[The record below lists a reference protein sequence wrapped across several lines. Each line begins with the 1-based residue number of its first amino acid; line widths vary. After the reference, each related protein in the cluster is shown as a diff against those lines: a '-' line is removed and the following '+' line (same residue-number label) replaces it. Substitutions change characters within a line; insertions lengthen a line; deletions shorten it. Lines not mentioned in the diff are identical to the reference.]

1 MFLSCWFS
9 TIVLLVLALVDPAVF
24 TLARPLRL
32 AERVQPAVQKGVT
45 VPLGRRRVNR
55 RDAASSGLGDF
66 ADLFYTVEIQVGNT
80 STAVNLDTGSSD
92 LWVKS
97 TDCQTTACR
106 SSTSVAYS
114 SSSTF
119 QSSGASV
126 DLNYGDSTSGT
137 HASGPVGFDTVGIAG
152 LTVTDQPFAAVNR
165 TNNSAVQYGG
175 AGILGLGFPAQS
187 FVQAAVINLEFNTPL
202 TTDAFVSG
210 INTLGPVVSRLVQ
223 AGAINQ
229 PMFSI
234 SLQRDTIDVS
244 GHGQITI
251 GQLPAGV
258 DNSSVTWVPVR
269 LYTPVDG
276 GLNPPTSAPDEIYP
290 LRWEVPID
298 AVYLDGQELPAST
311 EQGQGVDSSVV
322 SGLIDTGNSLL
333 RGPQDVV
340 NNVLSTVSPAFAADS
355 SAAPTLPC
363 SSAHTLAFQI
373 GGTLFPVDPRDFVSQ
388 NDTGDAENCV
398 ADNLV
403 ATDPPSVGTLFSWSL
418 GDPFLKSTMVVF
430 YYGNL
435 THPSVDP
442 PRMGFMS
449 MVPSNA
455 STLLQDAVD
464 SAQEDGGVFSSTVDI
479 APTPGATTSMNVP
492 APTISMVSGSALPAS
507 SHGSGSGSTSSAHS
521 ISTSSATSQLPNA
534 ASPMRNFGG
543 LWYPVLPTVVL
554 LFYCI

>member
-1 MFLSCWFS
+1 MFLSCWCP
-9 TIVLLVLALVDPAVF
+9 TAVLLLLALVGPDVF

-32 AERVQPAVQKGVT
+32 AERDQPAVQKGVT
-45 VPLGRRRVNR
+45 VPLGRRRVVR

-66 ADLFYTVEIQVGNT
+66 ADLFYTVEVQVGNT

-97 TDCQTTACR
+97 SDCHTTTCR

-114 SSSTF
+114 ATTF

-126 DLNYGDSTSGT
+126 DLHYGDSTSGT
-137 HASGPVGFDTVGIAG
+137 QASGPVGFDSVGIAG

-202 TTDAFVSG
+202 TTDAFVSS
-210 INTLGPVVSRLVQ
+210 IDSLGPVVSRLVQ
-223 AGAINQ
+223 TGAITQ

-244 GHGQITI
+244 GHGQLTI

-269 LYTPVDG
+269 LYSPADG
-276 GLNPPTSAPDEIYP
+276 GLNPPTFAPDETYP

-298 AVYLDGQELPAST
+298 AVFLDGQELPAST
-311 EQGQGVDSSVV
+311 EQPQGVDSSVV
-322 SGLIDTGNSLL
+322 SALIDTGNSLM
-333 RGPQDVV
+333 RGPQDIV
-340 NNVLSTVSPAFAADS
+340 NSVLSSVSPAYAADS
-355 SAAPTLPC
+355 SAAPVLPC

-373 GGTLFPVDPRDFVSQ
+373 GGTLFPVDPRDFVSP
-388 NDTGDAENCV
+388 NSTGDAETCV

-418 GDPFLKSTMVVF
+418 GDPFLKSNMVVF

-435 THPSVDP
+435 SHPSVDP

-449 MVPSNA
+449 VVPSNA
-455 STLLQDAVD
+455 SLLLQDAIS
-464 SAQEDGGVFSSTVDI
+464 SAQQDGGVFSSTVDV
-479 APTPGATTSMNVP
+479 APTPGASSNTVVPTPPISTGASSATPTSGQGSVSSSHP
-492 APTISMVSGSALPAS
+492 AAATLPAS
-507 SHGSGSGSTSSAHS
+507 SH
-521 ISTSSATSQLPNA
+521 LPNGT
-534 ASPMRNFGG
+534 SPLRAFGS
-543 LWYPVLPTVVL
+543 LWFSAFSTIVL
-554 LFYCI
+554 LFCCI